1 MLGRTSRALALAFA
15 CSLSSLAVAP
25 AARANGRF
33 PAANQLEATP
43 GNDGSL
49 VLRTTF
55 GILFS
60 NDGAKTWDWVC
71 ERGVGYG
78 GIWDP
83 PIGLFADGSVI
94 AGTID
99 GLVRSPGEA
108 RGCTWSFAKSGL
120 EKRTIVDVVVR
131 PDAPNEGL
139 VLASTGGENDAGGS
153 TFTTEIFATIDAGRT
168 FTALAKDFDPL
179 FVAQTIEVAKSDP
192 KRVYVSGSLGDDGAF
207 YVSTDG
213 GTTFTKHV
221 IALVKPDERAPYIAA
236 VSPTDAGRVYVRTG
250 GRSSRLLVTDDG
262 GVTFRSVFQGPP
274 LAGFALSADGATV
287 WVGSTEGVSRA
298 ATADFAFTKLGSVAV
313 QCLKSVG
320 ATLYACIA
328 DPTVPYALGA
338 SSDRGATFAPVL
350 SLVQIRGPL
359 ACAAGTE
366 AAMCAAD
373 WPALKATFDPGAT
386 TTSDAGG
393 AVGPKTGGGPA
404 TGAYAAGGGCALAGA
419 PGRGLGAVALVA
431 AAVTTLLR
439 RRRPRK

>member
-1 MLGRTSRALALAFA
+1 M
-15 CSLSSLAVAP
+15 AP
-25 AARANGRF
+25 SAAHANGRF
-33 PAANQLEATP
+33 PAANQLEVTP
-43 GNDGSL
+43 GNDGAL

-55 GILFS
+55 GLLFS
-60 NDGAKTWDWVC
+60 NDAAKTWDWVC

-99 GLVRSPGEA
+99 GLARSPGEA
-108 RGCTWSFAKSGL
+108 RGCAWSFAKASL
-120 EKRTIVDVVVR
+120 EKRTVVDVVVR

-153 TFTTEIFATIDAGRT
+153 TFTTEIFATTDAGRT
-168 FTALAKDFDPL
+168 FTARAKDFDPL

-192 KRVYVSGSLGDDGAF
+192 TRVYVSGSLGDDGAF
-207 YVSTDG
+207 YASTDG
-213 GTTFTKHV
+213 GVTFTKHV

-236 VSPTDAGRVYVRTG
+236 VSPTDANRVYVRTG
-250 GRSSRLLVTDDG
+250 GRSSRLLVTDDAG
-262 GVTFRSVFQGPP
+262 ATFRSAFQGPP
-274 LAGFALSADGATV
+274 LAGFALSADGTTV

-298 ATADFAFTKLGSVAV
+298 ATTDFAFTKVGSVAV

-320 ATLYACIA
+320 ATLYACVG

-338 SSDRGATFAPVL
+338 STNGGATFTPVL
-350 SLVQIRGPL
+350 ALSQIRGPL

-366 AAMCAAD
+366 ATTCAAD

-386 TTSDAGG
+386 TTPDGG
-393 AVGPKTGGGPA
+393 ATGTKSDGGPA
-404 TGAYAAGGGCALAGA
+404 TGAYVAGGGCALATE
-419 PGRGLGAVALVA
+419 PGRGLGALALGGA
-431 AAVTTLLR
+431 AIAALFGR
-439 RRRPRK
+439 RRRRGPRT